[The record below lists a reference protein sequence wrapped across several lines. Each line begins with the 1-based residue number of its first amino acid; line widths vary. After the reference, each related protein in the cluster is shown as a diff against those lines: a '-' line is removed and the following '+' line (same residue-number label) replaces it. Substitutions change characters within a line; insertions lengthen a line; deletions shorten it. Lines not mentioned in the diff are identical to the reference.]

1 MMLRMVPIL
10 PVAVAARA
18 LVYVLLAVLPAVVLL
33 DAVEM
38 DVARV
43 VLATVAIPRGLT
55 AAPSSEI
62 ARVAAAERP
71 LKVQRMELSRRVRL
85 RVAAAAVLVS
95 HVAR

>member
-10 PVAVAARA
+10 PVAIAARA
-18 LVYVLLAVLPAVVLL
+18 LVCALSAVLPVVELL
-33 DAVEM
+33 GAVEM

-43 VLATVAIPRGLT
+43 VLATVAIPRGFT

-62 ARVAAAERP
+62 ARVAAVERP

-85 RVAAAAVLVS
+85 RVAAAVVLVS
-95 HVAR
+95 HAAR